1 LLSSRLRLTE
11 LQLEVEAS
19 WGVDVDVDVD
29 VDVAPPATVI
39 RGNLLKQPPDYL
51 LLSTKVVL

>member
-1 LLSSRLRLTE
+1 MTE